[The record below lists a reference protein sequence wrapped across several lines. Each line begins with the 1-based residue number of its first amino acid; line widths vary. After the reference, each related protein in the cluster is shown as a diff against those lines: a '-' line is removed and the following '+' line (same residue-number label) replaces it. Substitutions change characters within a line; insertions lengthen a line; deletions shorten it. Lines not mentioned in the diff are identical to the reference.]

1 MIRLLPMIAPPARLE
16 LALAPTPILK
26 LDRLSRRLGVE
37 VHVKRDDLTGLLES
51 GNKVRKLEFL
61 VGEALQQ
68 GADTLVT
75 GGRPDSNGCRAVA
88 AVAAR
93 LGLRAVLAIRGER
106 PDAYDGNLLLGRL
119 LGAETRYHPELALE
133 GAPEPLD
140 AVMEALAAELHAHG
154 ARPYVIRESGAGE
167 LGALGYVECAV
178 ELSEQIHHGAPR
190 FDTVVITAGSGGS
203 HAGLLMGKQLAGL
216 PGEIVGVPVTA
227 PAEHVR
233 AAIVRTVGAAIQRF
247 GFAIEVPKAI
257 HLLDGYQGA
266 GGASATDEE
275 LGLLVK
281 LAREEG
287 LLLDPVY
294 TAKGFRG
301 LVETLARDPKAL
313 GQRVCFI
320 HTGGLFSLFPFKDR
334 LRGLLGE
341 DRQGEAQPKAT
352 QGETQPKASRADT

>member
-1 MIRLLPMIAPPARLE
+1 MIAPPARLE

-51 GNKVRKLEFL
+51 GNKIRKLEFL

-68 GADTLVT
+68 GADTLIT
-75 GGRPDSNGCRAVA
+75 CGTPQSNGCRAVA

-93 LGLRAVLAIRGER
+93 LGLRAVLAIRGAR
-106 PDAYDGNLLLGRL
+106 PTVSDGNLLLGRL
-119 LGAETRYHPELALE
+119 LGADTRYYPELERE
-133 GAPEPLD
+133 GAPGGADVVVET
-140 AVMEALAAELHAHG
+140 LAAEVRARG
-154 ARPYVIRESGAGE
+154 GRPYVIPESGAGE

-190 FDTVVITAGSGGS
+190 FDAVVITAGSGGS

-227 PAEHVR
+227 PGERVR
-233 AAIVRTVGAAIQRF
+233 EAIVRTVSAAIQRF
-247 GFAIEVPKAI
+247 AFAIEVPKAI
-257 HLLDGYQGA
+257 HLLDGFQGA
-266 GGASATDEE
+266 GAESATDAE
-275 LGLLVK
+275 LGILVE

-301 LVETLARDPKAL
+301 LVETLLRDPKAL

-334 LRGLLGE
+334 LRQRL
-341 DRQGEAQPKAT
+341 DREQ
-352 QGETQPKASRADT
+352 